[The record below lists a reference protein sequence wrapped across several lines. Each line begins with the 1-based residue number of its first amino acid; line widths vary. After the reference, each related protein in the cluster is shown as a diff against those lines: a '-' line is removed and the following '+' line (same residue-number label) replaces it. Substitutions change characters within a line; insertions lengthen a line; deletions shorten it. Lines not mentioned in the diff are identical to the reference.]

1 MHPEASPI
9 IILVLLQETY
19 EALAVVCL
27 HQSSCGHI
35 LIVHVQGFV
44 TQAAIAQIDLL
55 TSIGNPS
62 SIATCTQIFYSKLS
76 YLLLP

>member
-1 MHPEASPI
+1 MNAKSLKHTS
-9 IILVLLQETY
+9 
-19 EALAVVCL
+19 LAVVCL
-27 HQSSCGHI
+27 YQGTHGHI

-44 TQAAIAQIDLL
+44 TQAAIAQIDLV

-62 SIATCTQIFYSKLS
+62 SITTCTQIFYSKLS